1 MSQKSIGITGGIGSG
16 KSIVARVL
24 EIMGFPVFYADAEA
38 KKCMQND
45 QKLQHSIQDLLG
57 DEAFLNGEIQREFIA
72 KQIFSSPELK
82 EKMNA
87 LVHPAVYAAY
97 ATWCK
102 NQPNKL
108 VFNESALLFE
118 TGSFS
123 RFDATILV
131 TAPEEIRLKRVIQRD
146 QSNAEAVKLRMQNQL
161 PDSEKIPLANF
172 IIHNDDQQLVVPQIL
187 VVLEQLEM

>member
-38 KKCMQND
+38 KKCMQNN
-45 QKLQHSIQDLLG
+45 QKLQLSIQHLLG

-102 NQPNKL
+102 NQLNKL

-131 TAPEEIRLKRVIQRD
+131 TAPEEIRLKRVVQRD

>member
-1 MSQKSIGITGGIGSG
+1 MPQKSIGITGGIGSG

-45 QKLQHSIQDLLG
+45 LQLQGSIQRLLG
-57 DEAFLNGEIQREFIA
+57 NEAFVNGEIQREFIA

-97 ATWCK
+97 AAWCK
-102 NQPNKL
+102 KQPEQL

-118 TGSFS
+118 TGSFR

-131 TAPEEIRLKRVIQRD
+131 TAPEEIRMKRVIQRD
-146 QSNAEAVKLRMQNQL
+146 QSNMAAVKQRMQNQL
-161 PDSEKIPLANF
+161 PDSAKIPLANF

-187 VVLEQLEM
+187 GILDQLEI